1 MFIDEVVIFVK
12 AGKGGD
18 GCVSFRRE
26 RFVPK
31 GGPDGGDGGRGGNVY
46 IQADSQIKTLIEY
59 YRNPHRKAENG
70 GNGSGSKKNGKNG
83 SDLWLK
89 VPVGTI
95 VEEMKD
101 GNIFADLFQ
110 PEKKICVVC
119 GGLGGKGNYRFKSSI
134 RRSPRFAQRGE
145 PGEERVIKLNLKLI
159 ADAAL
164 IGFPNAG
171 KSTLLSKMTAA
182 KPKIADYPFTT
193 LEPHLGVV
201 YVDDENQFIL
211 SDIPGLI
218 EGASSGAGLGIRF
231 LKHIERTKVIVH
243 IIDGLEISIDN
254 DNIMGNYQIL
264 RNELNQFSSSLEKKE
279 EIIVVNKCDLPEVQK
294 KMEKIK
300 KAFLKEGKD
309 IYFVSAITQK
319 GLPELIFQIFK
330 TIKLVEKKEVPV
342 PLPSEHKIVHYEY
355 KPPFVIKKEGEE
367 FRIEGEKIE
376 KLVCQYDLENPQAL
390 KYFQEKIKAL
400 GVEKA
405 LVKQGIQEGDIVK
418 IGKKEFYFYS

>member
-1 MFIDEVVIFVK
+1 MFVDEVIVFVK
-12 AGKGGD
+12 AGKGGN

-31 GGPDGGDGGRGGNVY
+31 GGPDGGDGGKGGNVY

-70 GNGSGSKKNGKNG
+70 RNGSGSKKNGKSG

-95 VEEMKD
+95 VEDAKD
-101 GNIFADLFQ
+101 GNIFADLSHSGD
-110 PEKKICVVC
+110 KICVAC

-134 RRSPRFAQRGE
+134 RRSPKFAQRGE
-145 PGEERVIKLNLKLI
+145 QGEERTIKLNLKLI

-164 IGFPNAG
+164 VGFPNAG

-193 LEPHLGVV
+193 LNPHLGIV
-201 YVDDENQFIL
+201 YVGDENQFIL

-218 EGASSGAGLGIRF
+218 KGASSGAGLGIRF

-243 IIDGLEISIDN
+243 IIDGFEISIDN
-254 DNIMGNYQIL
+254 IMENYQIL
-264 RNELNQFSSSLEKKE
+264 RNELNQFSSSLEEKKE
-279 EIIVVNKCDLPEVQK
+279 ITVVNKCDLPDVQK
-294 KMEKIK
+294 KVEKIK

-309 IYFVSAITQK
+309 IFFVSAITGK
-319 GLPELIFQIFK
+319 GLAELIFQIFK
-330 TIKLVEKKEVPV
+330 TIKLVEKEEISTH
-342 PLPSEHKIVHYEY
+342 LPPEDKIAYYVY
-355 KPPFVIKKEGEE
+355 KPPFIIKKEGEV
-367 FRIEGEKIE
+367 FKIEGKKIE
-376 KLVCQYDLENPQAL
+376 KLAYQYDLENPQAL
-390 KYFQEKIKAL
+390 KYFQEKIKVS

-405 LVKQGIQEGDIVK
+405 LIKKGIQEGDIVK